1 MSRTARLPT
10 TRSGS
15 RSGSGLT
22 DLARTLEI
30 LERLTG
36 FDTVSRNSNLDLAA
50 YAEGVLTGHGFAVT
64 RIPSPDGTKTGLYA
78 EKGPA
83 GPGILLSAHTDV
95 VPVDGQDWTRDPF
108 RLTREGERVY
118 GRGTTD
124 MKGYAASV
132 LALAGRA
139 AKADLKE
146 PLKIVLSYD
155 EEIGCVGI
163 QQMLARLAPLAGSP
177 RACFVGEPTGMQVA
191 TGHKGK
197 AALRAVCHGQSGHSA
212 LAPEFTNALH
222 LAADFLTELRAL
234 QADFAANGAR
244 DAAYDV
250 PCTTVHAGKI
260 TGGTALNI
268 VPDRAEITFEYR
280 HLAADRGEDILAR
293 IEAAAEKVSARYP
306 APEARVEVEQF
317 NAYPGLD
324 VAPDSPVV
332 AYARKLAC
340 SSGSAKVAF
349 GTEAG
354 FFAQLGIPT
363 VVCGPGS
370 MAGQGHK
377 PDEYLELSQ
386 LAACDAMMDRI
397 LDDLTG

>member
-1 MSRTARLPT
+1 M
-10 TRSGS
+10 
-15 RSGSGLT
+15 T

-64 RIPSPDGTKTGLYA
+64 RIPSPDGSKTGLYA

-83 GPGILLSAHTDV
+83 GPGVLLSAHTDV

-124 MKGYAASV
+124 MKGYVASV
-132 LALAGRA
+132 LALAERA
-139 AKADLKE
+139 ATADLKE

-163 QQMLARLAPLAGSP
+163 QEMLERLAPLTGSP
-177 RACFVGEPTGMQVA
+177 RACFVGEPTEMQVA

-197 AALRAVCHGQSGHSA
+197 AVLRAVCHGQSGHSA

-222 LAADFLTELRAL
+222 LAADFLSELRAL

-250 PCTTVHAGKI
+250 PYTTVHAGKMS
-260 TGGTALNI
+260 GGTALNI
-268 VPDRAEITFEYR
+268 VPDRAELTFEYR
-280 HLAADRGEDILAR
+280 HLAADRAEDILAR
-293 IEAAAEKVSARYP
+293 INAAADKASARYP
-306 APEARVEVEQF
+306 APEARIEVEQY
-317 NAYPGLD
+317 NAYPGFD
-324 VAPDSPVV
+324 VPPDSQVV
-332 AYARKLAC
+332 AYARKLARSN
-340 SSGSAKVAF
+340 SSTKVAF

-386 LAACDAMMDRI
+386 LAACDAMMDR
-397 LDDLTG
+397 LLEDLTG

>member
-1 MSRTARLPT
+1 M
-10 TRSGS
+10 
-15 RSGSGLT
+15 T
-22 DLARTLEI
+22 DPAKTLEI
-30 LERLTG
+30 LERLIA
-36 FDTVSRNSNLDLAA
+36 FDTVSRNSNLELAA
-50 YAEGVLTGHGFAVT
+50 YAENFLAERGFAVT
-64 RIPSPDGTKTGLYA
+64 RIPSPDGSKTGLFA
-78 EKGPA
+78 ERGPA
-83 GPGILLSAHTDV
+83 GQGVLLSAHTDV

-124 MKGYAASV
+124 MKGYVASA
-132 LALAGRA
+132 LALADRA

-146 PLKIVLSYD
+146 PLKIALSYD
-155 EEIGCVGI
+155 EEVGCVGI
-163 QQMLARLAPLAGSP
+163 QEMLEHLAPLTGSP
-177 RACFVGEPTGMQVA
+177 RACFVGEPTGMEVA
-191 TGHKGK
+191 IGHKGK

-212 LAPEFTNALH
+212 LAPNFTNALH
-222 LAADFLTELRAL
+222 LAADFLSGLRAL
-234 QADFAANGAR
+234 QEDFAVNGAR
-244 DAAYDV
+244 DTAYDV
-250 PCTTVHAGKI
+250 PYTTVHVGKM

-268 VPDRAEITFEYR
+268 VPDRADLTFEYR

-293 IEAAAEKVSARYP
+293 IQAAAEKVSARYP
-306 APEARVEVEQF
+306 APEAYIEVEQY

-324 VAPDSPVV
+324 VPPDSAIVS
-332 AYARKLAC
+332 YARKLAR
-340 SSGSAKVAF
+340 SNGSTKVAF

-354 FFAQLGIPT
+354 FFDQLGVPT

-397 LDDLTG
+397 LEDLTS